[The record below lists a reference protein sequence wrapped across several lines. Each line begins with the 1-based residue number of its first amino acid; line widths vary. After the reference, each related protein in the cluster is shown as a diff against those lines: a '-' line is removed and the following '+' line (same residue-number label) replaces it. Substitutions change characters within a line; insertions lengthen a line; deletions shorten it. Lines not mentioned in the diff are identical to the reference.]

1 MMKATMRALLFE
13 ECRKTR
19 NPDFGTMEVFKM
31 QWIILLLAGLFEIGW
46 AITMKYSNGFTVLLP
61 SVITAVGYIASAVFL
76 SLALRHLPLGTAYA
90 MWTGMGIVG
99 TSILGVFLFQEKLSV
114 PQVICIILILVG
126 IIGLKLL
133 AKE

>member
-1 MMKATMRALLFE
+1 
-13 ECRKTR
+13 
-19 NPDFGTMEVFKM
+19 MEVIFM

-46 AITMKYSNGFTVLLP
+46 AIAMKYSDGFTVLLP

-76 SLALRHLPLGTAYA
+76 SMALKQLPLGTAYA

-99 TSILGVFLFQEKLSV
+99 TTVLGVFLFQEKLSV
-114 PQVICIILILVG
+114 PQGICVILILVG